1 MTSTRQP
8 RKARLP
14 QAFATLALLAL
25 AALLVGPSRAA
36 VTERVVT
43 DIHTGIALD
52 GYDPVAYFTDAQA
65 KVGRP
70 EFEYRFRGVVW
81 QFSNEGNR
89 GAFAAHAEIYVPRF
103 GGYDPV
109 AIARG
114 VAVAGNPTVWCIW
127 GERLYLFYRPKDR
140 DSFAADAASAIA
152 AAEAKWPEVRQGL
165 AQ

>member
-1 MTSTRQP
+1 MTPTRQP
-8 RKARLP
+8 GKTRML
-14 QAFATLALLAL
+14 QACGISALLAL
-25 AALLVGPSRAA
+25 ALLVGPSRAA

-43 DIHTGIALD
+43 DIHTGVALD

-65 KVGRP
+65 RVGRS
-70 EFEYRFRGVVW
+70 EFEYRFKGVIW

-89 GAFAAHAEIYVPRF
+89 GAFAAHAEVYVPRF

-114 VAVAGNPTVWCIW
+114 VAVAGNPTLWCIR
-127 GERLYLFYRPKDR
+127 GDRLYLFYSPADR
-140 DSFAADAASAIA
+140 DSFAADPANAIA
-152 AAEAKWPEVRQGL
+152 AAEAKWPEVMQGL